1 MKIAVFIAILL
12 GLHYSGSSCTILP
25 DAFCRTL
32 VQFPENLV
40 LSGVIVS
47 IDSTGIDIEV
57 LDILRGEESRDTIRV
72 WDGTDFDCNGI
83 WSMAASDIG
92 DVYDTIIIILP
103 KIIQI
108 ENEWDVIGDY
118 RRPDPYGH
126 TSELKVK
133 EGNAEGFISGDALA
147 PPEYNV
153 WNLNFDLLKSKIIA
167 DGDCSSIILATNDS
181 KPESMITVNNPF
193 ESLLYVQLNGVVNK
207 GFLKLYAMTG
217 HVYLIKEINSESLI
231 ELELQDVPPGIY
243 LLEVNTTGRREIVK
257 LVKQNSR

>member
-1 MKIAVFIAILL
+1 MKIVAFISIMMCF
-12 GLHYSGSSCTILP
+12 HSIGSSCTILP

-167 DGDCSSIILATNDS
+167 DGDCSSITLATNDS
-181 KPESMITVNNPF
+181 EPESLITVNNPF
-193 ESLLYVQLNGVVNK
+193 ESFLHVQLNGLVNK
-207 GFLKLYAMTG
+207 GFLKLYAITG
-217 HVYLIKEINSESLI
+217 YVHLAKDINYESVI
-231 ELELQDVPPGIY
+231 ELDLQDVPSGIY